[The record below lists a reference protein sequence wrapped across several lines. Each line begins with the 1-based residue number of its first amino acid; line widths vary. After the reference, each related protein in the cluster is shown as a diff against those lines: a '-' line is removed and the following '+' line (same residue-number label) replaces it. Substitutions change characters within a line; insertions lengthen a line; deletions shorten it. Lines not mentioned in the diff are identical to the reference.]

1 MEVCVDSV
9 QSALNAE
16 RGGECLHFQRLS
28 EFNFAD
34 SSGRKE
40 VSSCCMLHAVA
51 SDPYLIELNVQR
63 VHDLCEAFI
72 ISLEHV
78 ISAVS
83 VEYQQTLFQVIQ
95 LPRQGAAFDRH

>member
-1 MEVCVDSV
+1 
-9 QSALNAE
+9 
-16 RGGECLHFQRLS
+16 
-28 EFNFAD
+28 
-34 SSGRKE
+34 
-40 VSSCCMLHAVA
+40 MLHAVA